1 MTNSL
6 HNKRVLLVC
15 TTVGVGGTERIV
27 LSLARE
33 LAARQVCVRTLL
45 PDYPD
50 ISIALSWFHNE
61 GVYPETSMAIHP
73 FRNPLNGL
81 HLMSELRR
89 YVRASRAD
97 VVNLHYGGCRIS
109 LKDVLAV
116 RMAGQRRCVV
126 TVHHAIPIR
135 TKRDRRVNRLAA
147 RLAHRIVVTTDV
159 SKGLLQAAGVPEDKI
174 EIIPCGVPIPTRFPS
189 RVEMRQ
195 SWGIPADAFAVA
207 SLARLMPHKGMAD
220 LIRAAAHV
228 PDPEGKLRLVIG
240 GDGPERPTL
249 ESLAESLLKER
260 VLFVGRVK
268 EASEVYAAADVFA
281 LASYEE
287 GFGLVFI
294 EAALQ
299 GVPSI
304 GTNVGG
310 VSRAIL
316 DNETG
321 LLVPPGN
328 PEAMAAA
335 ITRLRDD
342 PDLRRH
348 LGEKAR
354 TRAYAE
360 FSEKIMVDRY
370 AKALGL

>member
-1 MTNSL
+1 MASSPQ
-6 HNKRVLLVC
+6 NKRVLLVC

-33 LAARQVCVRTLL
+33 LAARQFCVRTVL

-50 ISIALSWFHNE
+50 ISIALAWFHDE
-61 GVYPETSMAIHP
+61 GVYPETSIAIHP

-81 HLMSELRR
+81 RLMSELRR
-89 YVRASRAD
+89 YVRASGAD
-97 VVNLHYGGCRIS
+97 VVNLHYGGCQIS

-116 RMAGQRRCVV
+116 RMAGRMRCVA
-126 TVHHAIPIR
+126 TVHHAMPIR
-135 TKRDRRVNRLAA
+135 TERDRRVNRLAA
-147 RLAHRIVVTTDV
+147 RLAHRIVVTTDI
-159 SKGLLQAAGVPEDKI
+159 SKRLLQAAGVPADKI
-174 EIIPCGVPIPTRFPS
+174 EIIPCGIPIPTRFPL
-189 RVEMRQ
+189 RAEIRE
-195 SWGIPADAFAVA
+195 SWGIPADAFVVG

-220 LIRAAAHV
+220 LIRAAARV
-228 PDPEGKLRLVIG
+228 PDPEGRLHLVIG

-249 ESLAESLLKER
+249 ETLAASLLKER
-260 VLFVGRVK
+260 ALFVGRVK

-281 LASYEE
+281 LTSYEE

-321 LLVPPGN
+321 LLVSPGDL
-328 PEAMAAA
+328 EAMAAA
-335 ITRLRDD
+335 IARLRDD
-342 PDLRRH
+342 PDLRRR

-354 TRAYAE
+354 ARAHTE
-360 FSEKIMVDRY
+360 FSEKSMVDRY